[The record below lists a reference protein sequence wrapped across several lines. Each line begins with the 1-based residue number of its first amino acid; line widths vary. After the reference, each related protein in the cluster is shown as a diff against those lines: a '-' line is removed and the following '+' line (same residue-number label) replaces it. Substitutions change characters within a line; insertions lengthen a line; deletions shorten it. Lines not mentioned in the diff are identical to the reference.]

1 MSETQAVVEGVTEVA
16 KETTNLVVNEL
27 DSLLKVMKDFNIIG
41 FALGVLMANAGAD
54 FANAIIDG
62 IIMPTLKPL
71 IDRITPKGKASLR
84 VGSIEI
90 DLEKLLQA
98 LIKFFALVL
107 VVYLLI
113 KVGIQMSKPVQ
124 WVSIRE
130 VAEGVSLQ

>member
-16 KETTNLVVNEL
+16 KETTNLVVGEL
-27 DSLLKVMKDFNIIG
+27 DALLKVMKDFNIIG

-62 IIMPTLKPL
+62 IIMPTLKPI

>member
-84 VGSIEI
+84 VGSVEI

-113 KVGIQMSKPVQ
+113 KVGIKMSKPVQ

>member
-1 MSETQAVVEGVTEVA
+1 MSETQAVAEGVVEVA
-16 KETTNLVVNEL
+16 TETGNLVANEIDGL
-27 DSLLKVMKDFNIIG
+27 INVMKDFNIIG

-62 IIMPTLKPL
+62 IIMPTLNPI
-71 IDRITPKGKASLR
+71 IDRVTPKGKASLR
-84 VGSIEI
+84 IGSIEI

-113 KVGIQMSKPVQ
+113 KVGIKMNKPVQ
-124 WVSIRE
+124 WVSVRS
-130 VAEGVSLQ
+130 VAEGVSLS

>member
-1 MSETQAVVEGVTEVA
+1 MSETQAVAEGVVEVA
-16 KETTNLVVNEL
+16 TETGNLVANEIDGL
-27 DSLLKVMKDFNIIG
+27 INVMKDFNIIG

-62 IIMPTLKPL
+62 IIMPTLKPI
-71 IDRITPKGKASLR
+71 IDRVTPKGKASLR
-84 VGSIEI
+84 IGSIEI

-113 KVGIQMSKPVQ
+113 KVGIKMNKPVQ
-124 WVSIRE
+124 WVSVRS
-130 VAEGVSLQ
+130 VAEGVSLS

>member
-16 KETTNLVVNEL
+16 KETTNLVVGEL
-27 DSLLKVMKDFNIIG
+27 DALLKVMKDFNIIG

-71 IDRITPKGKASLR
+71 IDRITPKGRASLR

>member
-84 VGSIEI
+84 VGSVEI

-113 KVGIQMSKPVQ
+113 KVGIQMSKPIQ

>member
-84 VGSIEI
+84 VGSVEI

>member
-16 KETTNLVVNEL
+16 KETTNLVVGEL
-27 DSLLKVMKDFNIIG
+27 DALLKVMKDFNIIG

-71 IDRITPKGKASLR
+71 IDRITPKGRASLR

-124 WVSIRE
+124 WVSIRD

>member
-16 KETTNLVVNEL
+16 KETTNLVVGEL
-27 DSLLKVMKDFNIIG
+27 DALLKVMKDFNIIG

>member
-16 KETTNLVVNEL
+16 KETTNLVVSEL

-84 VGSIEI
+84 VGSVEI
-90 DLEKLLQA
+90 NLEKLLQA

-113 KVGIQMSKPVQ
+113 KVGIQMSKPIQ

>member
-16 KETTNLVVNEL
+16 KETTNLVVSEL

-84 VGSIEI
+84 VGSVEI

-113 KVGIQMSKPVQ
+113 KVGIQMSKPIQ

>member
-16 KETTNLVVNEL
+16 KETTNLVVGEL
-27 DSLLKVMKDFNIIG
+27 DALLKVMKDFNIIG

-71 IDRITPKGKASLR
+71 IDRITPKGRASLR

-113 KVGIQMSKPVQ
+113 KVGIQMSKPIQ

>member
-16 KETTNLVVNEL
+16 KETTNLVVGEL
-27 DSLLKVMKDFNIIG
+27 ESLLKVMKDFNIIG

-54 FANAIIDG
+54 FANAVIDG

-113 KVGIQMSKPVQ
+113 KVGIQMSKPIHGYQ
-124 WVSIRE
+124 SE
-130 VAEGVSLQ
+130 K

>member
-16 KETTNLVVNEL
+16 KETTNLVVGEL
-27 DSLLKVMKDFNIIG
+27 ESLLKVMKDFNIIG

-113 KVGIQMSKPVQ
+113 KVGIQMSKPIGYQ
-124 WVSIRE
+124 LE
-130 VAEGVSLQ
+130 K

>member
-16 KETTNLVVNEL
+16 KETTNLVVSEL

-62 IIMPTLKPL
+62 IIMPTLKPI

-84 VGSIEI
+84 VGSVEI

-113 KVGIQMSKPVQ
+113 KVGIQMSKPIQ